1 MHATLS
7 LNLKKLHTVKPAKLV
22 KGYAIGV
29 HLYEGQEQKKTHL

>member
-1 MHATLS
+1 MHATVS
-7 LNLKKLHTVKPAKLV
+7 LNLKKTPHSQAAKLV